1 MRGTRPL
8 AIDNERRRVI
18 PVGNLQ
24 FAVMCVLVEM
34 HEEIVNWRQNY
45 CSVRRS
51 VSPPCS
57 YACSWGLGPN
67 LTQYSPQQNEFVLR
81 NKPGLL
87 TFCVGDC
94 QIDPPSSAPGKFDLL
109 SCLSASLEAT
119 KATCGR
125 ARGGQLGGSSHYS
138 IKLFMACL
146 TSIRFHTSHFAR
158 FSSLFRFSKEFSSAR
173 RRLAEST
180 STAPCAVALAL
191 SHWRCCCCHCVDP

>member
-24 FAVMCVLVEM
+24 FAVMCVLVAM

-125 ARGGQLGGSSHYS
+125 ARGGQLGGSSLTTVS
-138 IKLFMACL
+138 SCL
-146 TSIRFHTSHFAR
+146 WPVSLPYASTHPTLLASVVFFA
-158 FSSLFRFSKEFSSAR
+158 SAR
-173 RRLAEST
+173 SFRVRVGALLKVHPPRPVLLPWHCRTGAVVAV
-180 STAPCAVALAL
+180 TA
-191 SHWRCCCCHCVDP
+191 